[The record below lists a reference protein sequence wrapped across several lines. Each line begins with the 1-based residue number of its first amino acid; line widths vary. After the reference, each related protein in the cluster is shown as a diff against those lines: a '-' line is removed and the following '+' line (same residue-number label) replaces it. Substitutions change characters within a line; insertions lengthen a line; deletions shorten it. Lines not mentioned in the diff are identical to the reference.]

1 MDYLY
6 HQLLLE
12 LQTLESFWSGR
23 SNKDEKYFFNWN
35 FCNCKDY
42 LQVYRATAG
51 RRRQVNLQFRQ
62 QLLVLGHPVAQ
73 HIRVVGRDDCHL

>member
-23 SNKDEKYFFNWN
+23 SNKDEKYFVVVQLEFLQLQALPAGLS
-35 FCNCKDY
+35 CNGWPKAPG
-42 LQVYRATAG
+42 QSSIPSATP
-51 RRRQVNLQFRQ
+51 RSPPPSSPT
-62 QLLVLGHPVAQ
+62 HPC
-73 HIRVVGRDDCHL
+73 RMSG

>member
-23 SNKDEKYFFNWN
+23 SNKDEKYFAVIQLEF
-35 FCNCKDY
+35 
-42 LQVYRATAG
+42 LQH
-51 RRRQVNLQFRQ
+51 Q
-62 QLLVLGHPVAQ
+62 
-73 HIRVVGRDDCHL
+73 